1 MDRRGGKMLFGCM
14 GRDLL
19 RLCWGFVVPLAAA
32 HGGGGPETTLLVV
45 NADSPASLQ
54 VANTWI
60 GLRDLPERH
69 VLWLKGLPAG
79 DTISVEDFRR
89 SVLAPIGAH
98 LEKTGLTREI
108 DLVAYSAGFP
118 YAVDFSADEKA
129 HGLGRDK
136 LRGEG
141 GSLTGMSFFAGKVEA
156 GRIDYLSPYANHYA
170 RRPVGASP
178 TLLTSRAGR
187 GRDEVVAPVEH
198 LQLEPARGFR
208 SRYLW
213 GRGPG
218 ADGMDETD
226 RYRLAVMLGY
236 TGLRGNS
243 VPEIERYLARG
254 AASDGTRPA
263 GTVYLMQ
270 NRDIRSRTRQHLF
283 ESTIGALRA
292 RGLQA
297 EVLPGGQRG
306 QSGREP
312 RGKTDVIGLVAG
324 TKDFD
329 WAGSKSAFLPG
340 AIAESL
346 TSYGGHFG
354 HFPQTKLSEF
364 LRHGAAGSSGAV
376 REPYALVEKFPLPQ
390 MHVHY
395 AEGVSLAE
403 AFFLSVLSPY
413 QLLVVGEPLARPFAH
428 FAQIVLPG
436 WPDDAVRGALRLQ
449 PQVRAAQGRPIERL
463 ELWVDGLPVA
473 SAAVGEVLSL
483 DTRKL
488 ADGAHEVRVVAVEAG
503 AIETRS
509 YVRRDL
515 WVDNAGRRVSVDPPG
530 VAVWGDAL
538 GLKGEAP
545 GARSVRIEHLGR
557 VVGEAA
563 IRDGRWHAALA
574 TAQLGLGEVSLR
586 AVAVWADSSEARSAT
601 LPVRVGLPPLL
612 RASAAVGAVAGVT
625 GTERSARVTGKGRG
639 DPGEGGAEAG
649 LAVRVEHMAQPAVE
663 ARVSGLWKPL
673 PRELG
678 AGKAA
683 RLVFDGAFLVKADGL
698 YELDVEAGGAVSLRV
713 GGQQFEPV
721 AIAPGPR
728 ASTTARFALPLAA
741 GWHRLEL
748 AVANP
753 KSATVRATLA
763 GPEVAFVLEGER
775 VRRTPGF

>member
-1 MDRRGGKMLFGCM
+1 MGRRGGKMLFGCT

-19 RLCWGFVVPLAAA
+19 RLCWGLVVPLAAA

-54 VANTWI
+54 VANAWI
-60 GLRDLPERH
+60 RLRELPEHH

-89 SVLAPIGAH
+89 RVLAPIGAH
-98 LEKTGLTREI
+98 LEKSGLTREI

-118 YAVDFSADEKA
+118 YAVDFSGDEKA

-170 RRPVGASP
+170 RRPLGAP
-178 TLLTSRAGR
+178 PKLLTSRAGR
-187 GRDEVVAPVEH
+187 ERDEVVAPVEG

-218 ADGMDETD
+218 ADGMGETD

-254 AASDGTRPA
+254 AASDGTRPT

-515 WVDNAGRRVSVDPPG
+515 WVDNAGRRITVVDPPG
-530 VAVWGDAL
+530 AAAWGDAL
-538 GLKGEAP
+538 RLKGEAP
-545 GARSVRIEHLGR
+545 GARSVRIEQMGR

-563 IRDGRWHAALA
+563 IGDGRWQAELA
-574 TAQLGLGEVSLR
+574 TAQLGLGAVSLR
-586 AVAVWADSSEARSAT
+586 AVAVWADGSEARSAA
-601 LPVRVGLPPLL
+601 LPVTVSLPPLL
-612 RASAAVGAVAGVT
+612 RASAAVGGAPGAESG
-625 GTERSARVTGKGRG
+625 ARAAGKGG
-639 DPGEGGAEAG
+639 SDEGEGEAEAG
-649 LAVRVEHMAQPAVE
+649 LVVRVEHVAQPVVE

-673 PRELG
+673 PRELRV
-678 AGKAA
+678 GKAA

-713 GGQQFEPV
+713 GGQRFEPMAV
-721 AIAPGPR
+721 APGR
-728 ASTTARFALPLAA
+728 RGSATARFALPLAA

-775 VRRTPGF
+775 VRRTLGF